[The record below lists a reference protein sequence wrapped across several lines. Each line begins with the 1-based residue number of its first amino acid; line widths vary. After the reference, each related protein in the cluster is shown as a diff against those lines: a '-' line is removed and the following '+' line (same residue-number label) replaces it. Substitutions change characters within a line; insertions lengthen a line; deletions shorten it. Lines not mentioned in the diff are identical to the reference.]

1 MIKFFRKIRQNLI
14 TENNF
19 SKYLF
24 YAIGEIILV
33 VIGILIAVQ
42 INDFKNTSVE
52 NELEQNYLTNLIIEL
67 RQDSV
72 GFTKNYREIKTQA
85 RTKSLFLD
93 IIRGRNK
100 SDSIIV
106 FFEYQ
111 WKPIQPY
118 IPVKATF
125 TEMSSSS
132 HLRIIKNDM
141 LREKIIKLY
150 SSYEAFEK
158 EETLLL
164 QTSTQNI
171 INRISQRIP
180 DMSNYNTDDIMSLK
194 SDNYLLNCIQ
204 LNGAYTRRDN
214 YKEMID
220 RCTDLIKSIEQ
231 YRLQKFR

>member
-1 MIKFFRKIRQNLI
+1 MIKFFRQIRQQLLG
-14 TENNF
+14 ENKF
-19 SKYLF
+19 SKYLV
-24 YAIGEIILV
+24 YAIGEIVLV

-42 INDFKNTSVE
+42 INDFKNTRIE
-52 NELEQNYLTNLIIEL
+52 NQLEQNYLTNLIIEL
-67 RQDSV
+67 KRDST
-72 GFTKNYREIKTQA
+72 GLTRNYEKLKTQA

-93 IIRGRNK
+93 IIRGRHK
-100 SDSIIV
+100 SDSIIE

-132 HLRIIKNDM
+132 HLRIIKNDL

-171 INRISQRIP
+171 IDRISQRIP
-180 DMSNYNTDDIMSLK
+180 DMSNYNTNNIMSLE
-194 SDNYLLNCIQ
+194 SDTYLLNSIQ

-214 YKEMID
+214 YKFIID
-220 RCTDLIKSIEQ
+220 KCTDLIKRIEE
-231 YRLQKFR
+231 YR